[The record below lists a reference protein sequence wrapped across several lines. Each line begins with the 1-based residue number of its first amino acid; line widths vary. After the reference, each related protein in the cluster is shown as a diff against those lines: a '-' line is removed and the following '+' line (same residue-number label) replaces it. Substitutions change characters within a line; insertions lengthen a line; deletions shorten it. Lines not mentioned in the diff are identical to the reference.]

1 MQIPSL
7 LYLVSKIFWR
17 IIQPGDLL
25 ILLLGLGF
33 VLLFTRRN
41 RLGIAVYRPLS
52 VACFKHCRVA
62 HRALASGAA
71 GASISTRDGYAGSR

>member
-41 RLGIAVYRPLS
+41 RRYRPLC
-52 VACFKHCRVA
+52 VACFNHCRVA
-62 HRALASGAA
+62 DRALASGAA
-71 GASISTRDGYAGSR
+71 GASIPLRDGYAGSS